1 MRETSCSDG
10 TVKRAATR
18 LKSRG
23 DLVQESVDFPRKTVW
38 RLSRAT
44 DRAARSPAY
53 KHPGPTG
60 PTGPTA
66 VSTGDSGRSQL
77 APPQQSGQQPGASPP
92 PTKKGP
98 YVFSCSCADGG
109 IDSEDGRCARC
120 YGDRKSA

>member
-44 DRAARSPAY
+44 DQAAKSAAY
-53 KHPGPTG
+53 EHPDPPDPTD
-60 PTGPTA
+60 PTA
-66 VSTGDSGRSQL
+66 VFTGDSG
-77 APPQQSGQQPGASPP
+77 PSPLIRP
-92 PTKKGP
+92 
-98 YVFSCSCADGG
+98 
-109 IDSEDGRCARC
+109 
-120 YGDRKSA
+120 